1 LIFARLA
8 QASFAIA
15 VPVDSLDIA
24 AKNLHSVR
32 RVFTF
37 LSQSPGNT
45 VGVNTQTGLKDP
57 PRLAISAP
65 PLWDVSVSGSTSG
78 VGVVSVPEFTV
89 PLLSPS
95 RPTFPRVHAEVGK
108 YRLRLAQS
116 VEDRDAA
123 CRLRFKVFNI
133 ELGKGLDSSYE
144 TGLDT
149 DHFDLFC
156 EHLLVEDKVEHRI
169 VGTYRMQSG
178 VTAARNLGYY
188 SAQEFD
194 LSPYEAMRGEILE
207 LGRASIDREHRTPE
221 VLTLLWRGIAQY
233 ATDMQLRYLIG
244 CSSLNSIDPR
254 EGWQMYRQLTHYRAA
269 EELQTLPAPGL
280 VCPGEHEGEEPHSVS
295 KGMLEATA
303 EPAEPAEP
311 VKVPKLL
318 KTYLAIGARICSA
331 PAWDREFGTIDF
343 LTLLDLRTIS
353 SSARNRFL
361 APLAE

>member
-1 LIFARLA
+1 MFRGNTVFA
-8 QASFAIA
+8 
-15 VPVDSLDIA
+15 DSECIVV
-24 AKNLHSVR
+24 KNLHSVR
-32 RVFTF
+32 RAFTV
-37 LSQSPGNT
+37 LSQFPRHT
-45 VGVNTQTGLKDP
+45 VRVNTQTLLKDP
-57 PRLAISAP
+57 SRLAISAS
-65 PLWDVSVSGSTSG
+65 PLWDVPVSGSTSG
-78 VGVVSVPEFTV
+78 VVSTPEFTV
-89 PLLSPS
+89 PLLTPA
-95 RPTFPRVHAEVGK
+95 RTAFPRVHAEVGR

-133 ELGKGLDSSYE
+133 ELGKGLEASYE

-149 DHFDLFC
+149 DQFDLFC
-156 EHLLVEDKVEHRI
+156 EHLLVEDKVDRRI

-178 VTAARNLGYY
+178 LTAAQKLGYY
-188 SAQEFD
+188 SEQEFD
-194 LSPYEAMRGEILE
+194 FSPYEAMRGEILE

-244 CSSLNSIDPR
+244 CSSLNSVDPR

-269 EELQTLPAPGL
+269 QELQTLPAEGL
-280 VCPGEHEGEEPHSVS
+280 VCPGEHEGGETDSGIEDAPN
-295 KGMLEATA
+295 
-303 EPAEPAEP
+303 PASGP

>member
-1 LIFARLA
+1 M
-8 QASFAIA
+8 
-15 VPVDSLDIA
+15 
-24 AKNLHSVR
+24 
-32 RVFTF
+32 
-37 LSQSPGNT
+37 
-45 VGVNTQTGLKDP
+45 VNAQTGLKVP
-57 PRLAISAP
+57 PRVAVSKS
-65 PLWDVSVSGSTSG
+65 PLWDSRASDPLSGQISGSGALTAQDFAG
-78 VGVVSVPEFTV
+78 LEANLVPDLAPIRTA
-89 PLLSPS
+89 
-95 RPTFPRVHAEVGK
+95 RPRIHAEVGR

-116 VEDRDAA
+116 VEDRDAV

-133 ELGKGLDSSYE
+133 ELGKGLEASYE

-156 EHLLVEDKVEHRI
+156 EHLLVEDKLAEDGSARRI

-178 VTAARNLGYY
+178 ATAARNLGYY
-188 SAQEFD
+188 SEQEFD
-194 LSPYEAMRGEILE
+194 FSPYEPMRGEILE

-244 CSSLNSIDPR
+244 CSSLNSADPR
-254 EGWQMYRQLTHYRAA
+254 EGWQMFRQLENYRVADELRTLPCKGFECPEGPLDEEQGLAA
-269 EELQTLPAPGL
+269 EFAPEPAP
-280 VCPGEHEGEEPHSVS
+280 
-295 KGMLEATA
+295 
-303 EPAEPAEP
+303 EPA
-311 VKVPKLL
+311 KVPKLL
-318 KTYLAIGARICSA
+318 RTYLAIGARICSV